1 MAAATVASGP
11 NRTVIGSKRR
21 VSVKL
26 TAPADGDTFDTGLYA
41 IDDCTVSFVSAT
53 IAAAD
58 AVGVNSISGGV
69 VTLEV
74 VGTARDIFLVA
85 VGI

>member
-11 NRTVIGSKRR
+11 TRNVIGNKRR

-26 TAPADGDTFDTGLYA
+26 TAPADNDTYDTGLYA
-41 IDDCTVSFVSAT
+41 IDDAIVSYISAT

-58 AVGVNSISGGV
+58 AVGINSISGGV
-69 VTLEV
+69 VTFEV
-74 VGTARDIFLVA
+74 VGTARDVFLVA
-85 VGI
+85 NGI